1 MKVQLLIS
9 LILFAVISMLF
20 NSCAKDTMEAEAYGE
35 IEGIVI
41 NGENEEGIATVNITT
56 TPATN
61 AIFTENDGTF
71 TIQNIPTGNYTIQAR
86 KQDFSNNSVSVSVRE
101 NETAIAR
108 IALGPDDD
116 DEENTVTL
124 DDFEAEVTS
133 WFNDAEG
140 DSTFVDVNYRIS
152 NTNTTADIDEYE
164 VYFEIETDGN
174 TSFFFDINGENLRSG
189 QSRNGSFRQN
199 IRDNEATGVFIDDL
213 WISE

>member
-1 MKVQLLIS
+1 MKVQLFITFTLLAAIS
-9 LILFAVISMLF
+9 LLF
-20 NSCAKDTMEAEAYGE
+20 NSCAKDTMEAESYGD

-41 NGENEEGIATVNITT
+41 NGENEEGIATANITT

-71 TIQNIPTGNYTIQAR
+71 TIQNVPTGNYTIQAR
-86 KQDFSNNSVSVSVRE
+86 KQDFNNNSVSVSVSE

-108 IALGPDDD
+108 IAMSLDDDD
-116 DEENTVTL
+116 DEDSVTTE
-124 DDFEAEVTS
+124 DFEAEVTS
-133 WFNDAEG
+133 WFNDADG
-140 DSTFVDVNYRIS
+140 DSTYVDVNYRVT
-152 NTNTTADIDEYE
+152 NTSTTADIEEYE

-199 IRDNEATGVFIDDL
+199 IRDNEATNVLIDDV
-213 WISE
+213 WISQ